1 MSGVEGAAAGDGS
14 GGGGVRNGFWV
25 WYSILFGAGGRCP
38 VNGVEEEGD
47 S

>member
-1 MSGVEGAAAGDGS
+1 MAAEGVVSVADLGCGIPYRSAPED
-14 GGGGVRNGFWV
+14 
-25 WYSILFGAGGRCP
+25 RCP